1 MEPIDILYMHD
12 SGVLGGAENSLLN
25 LTTNLDAE
33 RFCPHVLCH
42 SEGGFPERVRE
53 AGFSVDFCEF
63 PPLKLPNPVR
73 IFSAVGRM
81 AEIARER
88 NAALIHSNTP
98 RSNFY
103 AAWAARRVGVPVVWH
118 ARNLL
123 VPGMIDID
131 NHLSFLA
138 DRILCNSD
146 AIRERFKGKE
156 KAITIINGV
165 NFGIFD
171 RGISGESVRK
181 ELGIP
186 DEAIVMGMTS
196 RLEPEKGHDCFLRA
210 ARTILEEVPDAWF
223 LIVGKA
229 FVNAE
234 QREAE
239 VRALAEETGVAHRTT
254 FAGFRSDIPTVLAAM
269 DMLILAAEAEPC
281 GRVLFEAMA
290 MALPIVGT
298 NTGGTPEIV
307 ADGETGILFQ
317 PGQNDVLAK
326 QVVGLCVDQDR
337 RRSMGDAG
345 YERAKR
351 MFSIQAHVRK
361 TERVYSELLSLP
373 LDPSP
378 SAEAATCTP

>member
-1 MEPIDILYMHD
+1 MEPVDILYMHD

-25 LTTNLDAE
+25 LTTNLDPG
-33 RFCPHVLCH
+33 RFRPHVLCH

-53 AGFSVDFCEF
+53 AGFTVDFCEF
-63 PPLKLPNPVR
+63 PPLKLPNPIR
-73 IFSAVGRM
+73 IFSTVGRM
-81 AEIARER
+81 ARIARER
-88 NAALIHSNTP
+88 NAVLIHSNTP

-103 AAWAARRVGVPVVWH
+103 GALTARRLSVPVVWH

-131 NHLSFLA
+131 NRLSLLA

-146 AIRERFKGKE
+146 AIRERFRGKA
-156 KAITIINGV
+156 KAMTIINGV
-165 NFGIFD
+165 NFEVFD
-171 RGISGESVRK
+171 RSISGASVRE

-186 DEAIVMGMTS
+186 GHAVVMGMTS

-210 ARTILEEVPDAWF
+210 ARTILDEVPDAWF

-229 FVNAE
+229 FVNADE
-234 QREAE
+234 REAE
-239 VRALAEETGVAHRTT
+239 VRVLAEEMSVAHRTT
-254 FAGFRSDIPTVLAAM
+254 FAGFRRDIPAVLAAM
-269 DMLILAAEAEPC
+269 DMLVLAAEAEPC

-290 MALPIVGT
+290 MARPIIGT

-317 PGQNDVLAK
+317 PGQSDGLAK
-326 QVVGLCVDQDR
+326 LVIALCTDRDR
-337 RRSMGDAG
+337 RLAMGDAG
-345 YERAKR
+345 YERARR

-373 LDPSP
+373 LDASESP
-378 SAEAATCTP
+378 EAAVCAS

>member
-1 MEPIDILYMHD
+1 MEPVDILYMHD

-25 LTTNLDAE
+25 LTTNLDPA
-33 RFCPHVLCH
+33 RFRPHVLCH

-53 AGFSVDFCEF
+53 AGFTVDFCEF
-63 PPLKLPNPVR
+63 PLLKRPSPVR

-81 AEIARER
+81 ARIARQR
-88 NAALIHSNTP
+88 NAALVHSNTP

-103 AAWAARRVGVPVVWH
+103 AAFTARRVGVPVVWH

-131 NHLSFLA
+131 NHLSFLT

-146 AIRERFKGKE
+146 AIRERFKGKT

-165 NFGIFD
+165 NFQIFD
-171 RGISGESVRK
+171 RAISGSPVRQ

-186 DEAIVMGMTS
+186 GEAVVMGMTI

-210 ARTILEEVPDAWF
+210 ARTILDEVPDAWF

-229 FVNAE
+229 FVNADE
-234 QREAE
+234 REAE
-239 VRALAEETGVAHRTT
+239 VRALADQMGVGHRTT
-254 FAGFRSDIPTVLAAM
+254 FAGFRRDIPAVLAAM
-269 DMLILAAEAEPC
+269 DLLVLAAEAEPC

-307 ADGETGILFQ
+307 ADGETGILFD
-317 PGQNDVLAK
+317 PGQSDVLARH
-326 QVVGLCVDQDR
+326 VIALCMERDR
-337 RRSMGDAG
+337 RLAMGNAG

-351 MFSIQAHVRK
+351 MFSIQAHVKK

-373 LDPSP
+373 FDTSP
-378 SAEAATCTP
+378 STEAAIPTS